1 MHVRVRV
8 KLGRIGGCVGGELGD
23 AFTHIHTHTHT
34 SSHPIELRLVGGRV
48 EVGRW
53 AGGVQEA
60 NPVASGT

>member
-1 MHVRVRV
+1 MES
-8 KLGRIGGCVGGELGD
+8 LE
-23 AFTHIHTHTHT
+23 THSHTYTHTHT